1 MKKTLMLVSTL
12 SLSLLLAGC
21 ANDHIMHTN
30 DGRTIVTVGK
40 PVVDEDTGM
49 ISYKDIYGN
58 EQQINRNE
66 VKEMSAFDD

>member
-1 MKKTLMLVSTL
+1 MKKMLMLASTVSL
-12 SLSLLLAGC
+12 GLLLAGC
-21 ANDHIMHTN
+21 ANDHIMHTT
-30 DGRTIVTVGK
+30 DHHTIVTVGK

-66 VKEMSAFDD
+66 IKAISSVGE

>member
-1 MKKTLMLVSTL
+1 MKKTLMLASTL
-12 SLSLLLAGC
+12 SFSLLLAGC
-21 ANDHIMHTN
+21 AQDHIMHTN
-30 DGRTIVTVGK
+30 DGHTIVTVGK

-66 VKEMSAFDD
+66 IKEMSSADD